1 MGTITCYCRGS
12 FRNIYPRIQGGGGGG
27 GGGGQNEYLFKKG
40 GGGGQSC
47 ISAGRFTCDSRGG

>member
-1 MGTITCYCRGS
+1 MSIS
-12 FRNIYPRIQGGGGGG
+12 SKKGG
-27 GGGGQNEYLFKKG
+27 G